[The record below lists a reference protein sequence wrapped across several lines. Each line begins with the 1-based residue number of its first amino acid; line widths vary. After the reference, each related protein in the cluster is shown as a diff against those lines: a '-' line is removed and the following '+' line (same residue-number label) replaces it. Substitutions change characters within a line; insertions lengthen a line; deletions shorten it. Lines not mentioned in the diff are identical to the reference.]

1 MPTVDAA
8 KIKIRRGTDQERK
21 RVILDEGE
29 LGYTIDTKRVFAGD
43 GTSTGGNIVGNKT
56 FNTARVATNSVIG
69 DTTLDNNLYYTL
81 TASDYTSTDSWY
93 LLSSRV
99 DGTTIRY
106 NSNNHLELVPGA
118 ATLSADK
125 VGAGLALDA
134 SGVLYINIAND
145 TESSTLL
152 TFNGSNEL
160 SVGTLTNIS
169 HGGLGFQDTATLTQH
184 HSNADAINPGF
195 MSASGFSKLDAS
207 PTFPIATAA
216 DANLL
221 TTGINNY
228 ATTKINASQIA
239 GNLVSVGSSSANTV
253 RRNLGNLDNY
263 TEQLSGGY
271 VTDPYYFLNKQDFP
285 GTVLTTGL
293 PLSCISNQGAYANF
307 KIGKFAETDPVDS
320 GDYQDKAFILP
331 GGNGV
336 IYSIFIKDPTV
347 NTAFETYKATYP
359 ETQTIGCNFS
369 TTSTD
374 LQANVVDAINTISN
388 SLGEYV
394 FDAWL
399 DGDDIYIQCLVKG
412 FTEPYDID
420 YAQGPGTL
428 TYAIGDASVTYANA
442 ATYESKSGSGVSA
455 GDSSNGKVSA
465 SFYDWLVLSSSATSL
480 SGRGIQASH
489 SITNFPAQAS
499 LSNSNYFLVY
509 DSLGNR
515 TCVYYDVDGTAT
527 VPSISINSQHR
538 GYITN
543 LVKVDIQSATTEDQV
558 ADATLTALQA
568 NSYFSSVYNVSY
580 SSGNSTMVFTSIA
593 PGYNDGVVNRKGVGI
608 GSGSTFTPNGGE
620 GTPDIRAL
628 NGAFYNS
635 YNPTSALNY
644 PQDLITIPGV
654 DNTQYVLKDITGN
667 NVYVTTLLKFR

>member
-56 FNTARVATNSVIG
+56 FSTARVATNSVIG

-81 TASDYTSTDSWY
+81 TASDYTSADSWY

-99 DGTTIRY
+99 DGSTIRY

-134 SGVLYINIAND
+134 SDTLYINIATD

-207 PTFPIATAA
+207 PTFPITNAS

-221 TTGINNY
+221 TEGINSY
-228 ATTKINASQIA
+228 ATTKINASKIQ
-239 GNLVSVGSSSANTV
+239 GNIQSIGSSSSNTV
-253 RRNLGNLDNY
+253 VRALGQSSIVNN
-263 TEQLSGGY
+263 LSGDTL
-271 VTDPYYFLNKQDFP
+271 TDPYYFLNKQDFP

-307 KIGKFAETDPVDS
+307 KIGDFATTDPVDS
-320 GDYQDKAFILP
+320 GEYGDKAFVLP

-336 IYSIFIKDPTV
+336 IYSIFIRLSGTTKFEDY
-347 NTAFETYKATYP
+347 TAAYP
-359 ETQTIGCNFS
+359 ETQTVAVNFT

-374 LQANVVDAINTISN
+374 LKANVVEAINGIQN
-388 SLGEYV
+388 SYEENI
-394 FDAWL
+394 FDAWT
-399 DGDDIYIQCLVKG
+399 DSNDIYIQCLVKG

-428 TYAIGDASVTYANA
+428 TYAIGDSNVTYANA
-442 ATYESKSGSGVSA
+442 NTYESKSGSGVSA

-465 SFYDWLVLSSSATSL
+465 SFYDWLVLSTEAAYL
-480 SGRGIQASH
+480 SGRGLQASH

-499 LSNSNYFLVY
+499 LSNSKYFLVY

-543 LVKVDIQSATTEDQV
+543 LVKVDIQSATTEDEV
-558 ADATLTALQA
+558 ANATLNALQTD
-568 NSYFSSVYNVSY
+568 SYFSSVYDVSY

-620 GTPDIRAL
+620 GTPDVRAL
-628 NGAFYNS
+628 NGAFYNA
-635 YNPTSALNY
+635 YNSNTQNY
-644 PQDLITIPGV
+644 PQNLITIPGSA
-654 DNTQYVLKDITGN
+654 NTNHVLKDINGDD
-667 NVYVTTLLKFR
+667 VLGTTLLKFR

>member
-56 FNTARVATNSVIG
+56 FSTARVATNSVIG

-134 SGVLYINIAND
+134 SDTLYINIATD
-145 TESSTLL
+145 SESSTLL

-184 HSNADAINPGF
+184 HSNADATNPGF
-195 MSASGFSKLDAS
+195 MSPSSFSKLDAS

-216 DANLL
+216 DANLI
-221 TTGINNY
+221 TSGINGY
-228 ATTKINASQIA
+228 ATTLIDASKIT
-239 GNLVSVGSSSANTV
+239 GNFVSVGSSNSNSVSRIIGQSATNE
-253 RRNLGNLDNY
+253 R
-263 TEQLSGGY
+263 LSGGEL
-271 VTDPYYFLNKQDFP
+271 TDPYYFFNKQDFP
-285 GTVLTTGL
+285 GTVLTTGI

-307 KIGKFAETDPVDS
+307 KIGDFATTDPVTS
-320 GDYQDKAFILP
+320 GEYQDKAFVLP
-331 GGNGV
+331 CGDGK
-336 IYSIFIKDPTV
+336 IYSIFIE
-347 NTAFETYKATYP
+347 NTTDTAAFLAYSEAYP
-359 ETQTIGCNFS
+359 ELVTESCEFT

-374 LQANVVDAINTISN
+374 LQSNVVTAINGLEN
-388 SLGEYV
+388 SFGEKV

-412 FTEPYDID
+412 FTEPYDAD

-442 ATYESKSGSGVSA
+442 NTYESKNGSGVSA
-455 GDSSNGKVSA
+455 ADSSHGKVS
-465 SFYDWLVLSSSATSL
+465 STLYDWLVLSTEAAYL
-480 SGRGIQASH
+480 SGRGVQASH
-489 SITNFPAQAS
+489 SIDNFPAKAS
-499 LSNSNYFLVY
+499 LSNGNYFLIY

-515 TCVYYDVDGTAT
+515 TCVYYDVDGAAT
-527 VPSISINSQHR
+527 QPDISVNSQHR
-538 GYITN
+538 GFITN
-543 LVKVDIQSATTEDQV
+543 LVKVDIQSDTTSDEVATS
-558 ADATLTALQA
+558 TLNALLL
-568 NSYFSSVYNVSY
+568 NSYFISVYDVEY
-580 SSGNSTMVFTSIA
+580 SSPTMVFTSLA
-593 PGYNDGVVNRKGVGI
+593 PGYNDGIVNRKGVGI
-608 GSGSTFTPNGGE
+608 GSGATFTPNGGE
-620 GTPDIRAL
+620 GTPDVRAL
-628 NGAFYNS
+628 NGAFYNA
-635 YNPTSALNY
+635 YNSNTQNY
-644 PQDLITIPGV
+644 PQNLITIPGSA
-654 DNTQYVLKDITGN
+654 NTNHVLKDINGDD
-667 NVYVTTLLKFR
+667 VLGTTLLKFR

>member
-56 FNTARVATNSVIG
+56 FSTARVATNSVIG

-99 DGTTIRY
+99 DGSTIRY

-134 SGVLYINIAND
+134 SDTLYINIATD

-184 HSNADAINPGF
+184 HSNADATNPGF

-207 PTFPIATAA
+207 PTFPISNAS

-221 TTGINNY
+221 TEGINSY
-228 ATTKINASQIA
+228 ATTKINASKIQ
-239 GNLVSVGSSSANTV
+239 GNIQSIGSSSSNTV
-253 RRNLGNLDNY
+253 VRALGQSSIVNN
-263 TEQLSGGY
+263 LSGDTL
-271 VTDPYYFLNKQDFP
+271 TDPYYFLNKQDFP

-307 KIGKFAETDPVDS
+307 KIGNFTTTDPVS
-320 GDYQDKAFILP
+320 AGEYQNKAFILP

-336 IYSIFIKDPTV
+336 IYYIFIQDPTDD
-347 NTAFETYKATYP
+347 TALLAYSESYP
-359 ETQTIGCNFS
+359 ETEVISCNFS
-369 TTSTD
+369 TTSSD
-374 LQANVVDAINTISN
+374 LKANVVEAINGIQN
-388 SLGEYV
+388 SYEENI
-394 FDAWL
+394 FDAWT
-399 DGDDIYIQCLVKG
+399 DSNDIYIQCLVKG

-428 TYAIGDASVTYANA
+428 TYAIGDTAVTYANA
-442 ATYESKSGSGVSA
+442 NTYESKSGSGVSA

-465 SFYDWLVLSSSATSL
+465 SFYDWLVLSTEAAYL
-480 SGRGIQASH
+480 SGRGLQASH
-489 SITNFPAQAS
+489 SITNFPAKAS
-499 LSNSNYFLVY
+499 LSNSKYFLVY

-515 TCVYYDVDGTAT
+515 TCIYYDLDGSAT
-527 VPSISINSQHR
+527 QPDISVNSQHR

-543 LVKVDIQSATTEDQV
+543 LVKVDIQSASTEDEV
-558 ADATLTALQA
+558 ADATLNALKTD
-568 NSYFSSVYNVSY
+568 NYFSSVYDVSY
-580 SSGNSTMVFTSIA
+580 SSGNSTMVFTSLA
-593 PGYNDGVVNRKGVGI
+593 PGYNDGIVNRKGVGI
-608 GSGSTFTPNGGE
+608 GSGATFTPNGGE
-620 GTPDIRAL
+620 GTPDVRAL
-628 NGAFYNS
+628 NGAFYNA
-635 YNPTSALNY
+635 YNSNTQNY
-644 PQDLITIPGV
+644 PQNLITIPGSA
-654 DNTQYVLKDITGN
+654 NTNHVLKDINGDD
-667 NVYVTTLLKFR
+667 VLGTTLLKFR